1 MSGVGMRRWRQGQ
14 ALAAVLA
21 LLLAVG
27 AVRPAQAFDQGLLWQ
42 VMAQGK
48 VRGYVFGTIHLGDPR
63 VAGIRPG
70 VADALIASDA
80 VVTELAM
87 EPENLRRAAA
97 GLLLPEGERLQEAFN
112 QAFLYRRNAIM
123 AERMDQRFRQG
134 KTFVA
139 VGALHLAGERG
150 VLRLLERRGYSVT
163 RMPL

>member
-1 MSGVGMRRWRQGQ
+1 MRRWRQGQ

-27 AVRPAQAFDQGLLWQ
+27 AVRPAQAFEQGLLWQ
-42 VMAQGK
+42 VTAQGK

-63 VAGIRPG
+63 VAEIRPG

-87 EPENLRRAAA
+87 
-97 GLLLPEGERLQEAFN
+97 
-112 QAFLYRRNAIM
+112 
-123 AERMDQRFRQG
+123 D
-134 KTFVA
+134 
-139 VGALHLAGERG
+139 LAGERG
-150 VLRLLERRGYSVT
+150 VLRLLERRGQSVT